1 MKRMVIL
8 IGLTLVGVLLLV
20 ACQGQEQKLAKE
32 LHVYNW
38 TEYIDPEVYILF
50 EEEFGV
56 KVIEDTFSSNEEL
69 LAKLQ
74 AGAAGYDII
83 VPSDYMVDIMISQ
96 GLLAEINHGNIPN
109 IKNLSSL
116 FSDPPYD
123 PGMKHCVPY
132 QWGTTGIGY
141 NTEVFEEPP
150 DSWAYM
156 FDPNLA
162 AQYAGKMTMLN
173 DSREAI
179 GAALKYLGYSINT
192 TDEAQLEEAKNLLIQ
207 QKAWLFSYDSDQFE
221 DLLAA
226 DETVI
231 AHGWSGDF
239 FAAAVEDERI
249 WYVIPKE
256 GAVVWADNLCI
267 PASSKNKYTAEVFIN
282 FILRPEIA
290 AQITNFTWYASPVEA
305 AKEFIDPEIL
315 AEPAI
320 YPPDE
325 VMARLEWIRDV
336 GESTPIYERIWT
348 EIKAAE

>member
-1 MKRMVIL
+1 MKRLVIL
-8 IGLTLVGVLLLV
+8 FSLMLVGGWMLS
-20 ACQGQEQKLAKE
+20 ACQGQKQILAKE

-38 TEYIDPEVYILF
+38 TEYIDPEVYALF

-74 AGAAGYDII
+74 AGAAGYDVI
-83 VPSDYMVDIMISQ
+83 VPSDYMVNIMISQ
-96 GLLAEINHGNIPN
+96 GLLAELDHANIPN
-109 IKNLSSL
+109 IKNLSPL
-116 FSDPPYD
+116 FSNPPYD
-123 PGMKHCVPY
+123 PGLKHCVPY

-141 NTEVFEEPP
+141 NIEVFEEPP
-150 DSWAYM
+150 DSWAYL
-156 FDPNLA
+156 FDPELA
-162 AQYAGKMTMLN
+162 SQYAGKMTMLN
-173 DSREAI
+173 DSREVI

-192 TDEAQLEEAKNLLIQ
+192 TDEAKLEEAKQLLIQ
-207 QKAWLFSYDSDQFE
+207 QKAWLFSYDTDQYE
-221 DLLAA
+221 DLIAA
-226 DETVI
+226 NETVI

-267 PASSKNKYTAEVFIN
+267 PASSRNKYTAEVFIN
-282 FILRPEIA
+282 FILGAKIA

-305 AKEFIDPEIL
+305 AKEFINPEIL

-320 YPPDE
+320 YPSDE
-325 VMARLEWIRDV
+325 VMARLEWIQDV
-336 GESTPIYERIWT
+336 GAATPLFERIWT